1 MNFDDMK
8 NKAQDALG
16 EHGDKVGDGIDKAAD
31 LAKSKFADKA
41 DTIDN
46 VADKAKGFVG
56 GNKPNEP

>member
-1 MNFDDMK
+1 MDFGNIAK
-8 NKAQDALG
+8 KAKDAMA

-46 VADKAKGFVG
+46 FAEKAKGFVG
-56 GNKPNEP
+56 GNKPNEQ